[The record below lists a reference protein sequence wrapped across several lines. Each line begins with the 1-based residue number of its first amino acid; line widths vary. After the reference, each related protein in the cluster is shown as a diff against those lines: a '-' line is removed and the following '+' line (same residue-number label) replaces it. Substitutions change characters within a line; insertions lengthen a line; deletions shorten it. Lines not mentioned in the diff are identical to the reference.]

1 MKKLITNGLTVRQL
15 KEYIKDWPE
24 TYANGEETEVWV
36 EIDSG
41 LSNQV
46 KEVWPLNVRDN
57 GVADIML
64 SYKL

>member
-15 KEYIKDWPE
+15 KELIKDWPE
-24 TYANGEETEVWV
+24 TYDNGEETEVWI
-36 EIDSG
+36 EFAGG

-64 SYKL
+64 SY